1 MGRCWGGGEAEVQLV
16 QRAFGGT
23 GLGVC
28 EGQKRRRL
36 EQGGE
41 REGGEGMGVGG
52 EGMGVGG
59 VGSLNVKEVST
70 QGAVR
75 PDSLFKTPSPA
86 ARSGGFVT
94 LPRECWQ
101 EC

>member
-41 REGGEGMGVGG
+41 REGG